1 MLAYTTPKKGAAK
14 ALLHSPLR
22 LKENKEG
29 ARRAAGA
36 AFYDDLRLQLAGI
49 NTLSPL
55 YDLKKLVELARDRC
69 VELVDGKEI
78 ALPA

>member
-14 ALLHSPLR
+14 ALLHSSLR
-22 LKENKEG
+22 WKDVNKEG

-55 YDLKKLVELARDRC
+55 YD
-69 VELVDGKEI
+69 
-78 ALPA
+78 